1 MRKPDL
7 TARENENLIELLMEL
22 GLEMKGSNKLTKQN
36 LSKPVKR
43 LNENS

>member
-7 TARENENLIELLMEL
+7 TARENEHLEELLAEL
-22 GLEMKGSNKLTKQN
+22 ALEMKPVNYLTKQN

-43 LNENS
+43 LDRND